1 MDEMHKENPELK
13 LEDILRE
20 FGDFEENSD
29 QLEDDILLWD
39 PESEQVSDEDILLY
53 EPEDPRE
60 PEEDILIWGQKAEYT
75 PSYAQAPSQDTVR
88 LDDITR
94 AVKERT
100 QTTEST
106 IRFTPIGGEEEEA
119 PMIILPSEPETEPY
133 SEEWEPEY
141 EQPMGEYV
149 PLEPLVFRPKSRLH
163 ELKKKLIA
171 GPEKRY
177 YELMEKGLG
186 KLQLAIFANALV
198 AALSA
203 AATGMFALGI
213 FPEGRM
219 RLLVFG
225 QFLALLLSALL
236 GSYQLIEGVTDLL
249 KRRFSPNTLLL
260 FSFVAC
266 VADGI
271 LCLRQVR
278 VPCCAPFSLNVT
290 MSLWAAYQR
299 RNTEIG
305 QMDTLRKAI
314 RLDSVVLK
322 EDYYQD
328 KPGFLRGQGNVEDF
342 MDHYTEPSDPE
353 KTLST
358 YSLIALFVAL
368 GIGILTAVLRGVASG
383 LQFFGAA
390 LLVAM
395 PATAYITLSRPM
407 AILQRRLHKLGTVL
421 CGWRGVMGLNKNAV
435 LPLNDTDLFPGASAK
450 LNGLKFYGS
459 RNPDQVVAYGAAVI
473 IADGGGMAPLF
484 TQLLESRNG
493 YHYEVETLRS
503 YPNGGIGG
511 IVNGEPVLV
520 GSLSFM
526 SEMGVEMPQ
535 GTKVNQA
542 VYVAVDGV
550 LNGVFAI
557 AYSKMKSATIGLTTL
572 CTYRNLTPVLTA
584 GDFMLTDEFIR
595 RKFGVNTK
603 RILFPERK
611 VRQQLAAMVA
621 DPEAEALALTTRDG
635 LASFAYAVTGAKA
648 LRTASVLGVGV
659 HIFAGALGLLTMLVL
674 TLVDADYLLTPGN
687 LLLFELAWMIP
698 GLLITEW
705 TRSI

>member
-1 MDEMHKENPELK
+1 MDEMHKDNPKLK

-20 FGDFEENSD
+20 FGDFEETS
-29 QLEDDILLWD
+29 QQTEEDILLWE
-39 PESEQVSDEDILLY
+39 PESEQMSDEDILLY
-53 EPEDPRE
+53 DPDAPKE
-60 PEEDILIWGQKAEYT
+60 PEEDILIWGREAEYVPAHT
-75 PSYAQAPSQDTVR
+75 QAPSSDTVR

-94 AVKERT
+94 AVKEQT

-106 IRFTPIGGEEEEA
+106 IRFTPVGGEDEDA
-119 PMIILPSEPETEPY
+119 PMIILPPEPETEPY

-186 KLQLAIFANALV
+186 KLQLAILANAVV

-203 AATGMFALGI
+203 AATGMFAMGI

-219 RLLVFG
+219 RFLVFG

-260 FSFVAC
+260 FSFIAC

-290 MSLWAAYQR
+290 MSLWAAYQQ

-305 QMDTLRKAI
+305 QMDTLRKAT
-314 RLDSVVLK
+314 RLDSVVLQ
-322 EDYYQD
+322 EGYYQD

-353 KTLST
+353 KKLST
-358 YSLIALFVAL
+358 YALIALFVAV
-368 GIGILTAVLRGVASG
+368 GIGVLTAILRGVASG

-395 PATAYITLSRPM
+395 PATGYITLSRPM

-526 SEMGVEMPQ
+526 DEMGVEMPQ

-572 CTYRNLTPVLTA
+572 CTYRNLTPILTA

-611 VRQQLAAMVA
+611 VRQQLAAMTA
-621 DPEAEALALTTRDG
+621 DPEAEALALTTREG

-659 HIFAGALGLLTMLVL
+659 HIFAGALGLLCMLVL
-674 TLVDADYLLTPGN
+674 TLVDAGNLLTPGN
-687 LLLFELAWMIP
+687 ILLFELAWMIP